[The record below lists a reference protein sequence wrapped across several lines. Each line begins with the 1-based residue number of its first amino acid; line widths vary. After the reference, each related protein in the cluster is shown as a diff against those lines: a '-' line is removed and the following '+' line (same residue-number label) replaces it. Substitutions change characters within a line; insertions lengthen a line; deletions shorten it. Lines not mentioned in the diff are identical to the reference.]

1 MHQQDQVLCLQ
12 RVVMHKCY
20 LETFD
25 TIMICCQSICIFSW
39 LQSHGYCEYSE
50 VYCHIKMESMLS
62 LRASL
67 IA

>member
-1 MHQQDQVLCLQ
+1 
-12 RVVMHKCY
+12 MHKWY

-25 TIMICCQSICIFSW
+25 TIVICCQSICIFSW

-50 VYCHIKMESMLS
+50 VYCHIKMESMLN